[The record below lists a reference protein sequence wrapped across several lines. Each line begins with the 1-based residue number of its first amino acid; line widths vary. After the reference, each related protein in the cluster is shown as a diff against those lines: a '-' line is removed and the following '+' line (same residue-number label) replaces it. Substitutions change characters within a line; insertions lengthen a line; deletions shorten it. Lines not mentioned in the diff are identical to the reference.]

1 MSDTQTIIMTFVYP
15 FIPVLLFLL
24 VNELLRNDGD
34 GDDDGPGGGT
44 LVPVSNP
51 A

>member
-1 MSDTQTIIMTFVYP
+1 MSDTETIIMTFVYP

-34 GDDDGPGGGT
+34 DDGPGGGT
-44 LVPVSNP
+44 LVPVPNP
-51 A
+51 D